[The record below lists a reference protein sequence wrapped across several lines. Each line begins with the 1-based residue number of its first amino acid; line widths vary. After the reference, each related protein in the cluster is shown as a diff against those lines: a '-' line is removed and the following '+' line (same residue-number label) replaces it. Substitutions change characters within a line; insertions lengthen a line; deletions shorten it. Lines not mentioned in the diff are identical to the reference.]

1 MIEDAMD
8 KGVIATSLLG
18 TPIRL
23 AGLGISNR
31 TVMSAMSSGLGSEEG
46 RITPETVGYYKARA
60 EGGVGLIVVE
70 FTCVDR
76 RFGRAETNQ
85 LVLDEDSVIDAHRNL
100 VEVIQAGG
108 ARAGIQLHASGQH
121 ADRRTLAGLP
131 AGPSVQVSRRDG
143 VTPLCRA
150 LEGHEIVTLI
160 DSFGR
165 AAERAVAAGYEAIE
179 LHGAHGYL
187 LMAFLS
193 PLKNQRDD
201 EWGGDEERRLR
212 FPVAVIRA
220 VKAALGPD
228 RPLIYRLSSSDF
240 LPGGLGLEDMV
251 RIAPLLVAAGADAI
265 DVSSGTIDGSLD
277 RAVDPMSMPEAW
289 RFAHCRAIKAAVSVP
304 VMGVGPVRWPAVAE
318 AGLAAGDLDMVALG
332 RPLLADP
339 EWPRKAIAGNI
350 SAIRPC
356 TNCNWCFDRVINHQ
370 TIACAE
376 NPRAGFETRAR
387 TPTAGAGRR
396 AVVVGGGP
404 GGMAA
409 ALDFADAG
417 FHTELFE
424 SRPDLGGGLIAS
436 ATPPHKDKLF
446 WFLDYLRA
454 RLAVSSVIVHT
465 GAAVEAADILARRPD
480 AVVLATG
487 AGALDFPLQGA
498 DGPNALSAY
507 ALLMGEA
514 QLAPPGELPVVVYG
528 GGETGCE
535 SAEFLAA
542 RGYRVVLVT
551 RSPAR
556 DLARSA
562 EGMYRKHLRARLLA
576 NPALTI
582 RENSTITAIYDGGI
596 RLSDQSGEHTI
607 AAACCVL
614 AQGRQAGT
622 DLAATLTA
630 AGIPFALAGDVEKI
644 GRIGDAV
651 HAARRAVLELTSRPS
666 KSS

>member
-1 MIEDAMD
+1 MD
-8 KGVIATSLLG
+8 NGVIATSLLSS
-18 TPIRL
+18 PIRL
-23 AGLGISNR
+23 AGLVISNR
-31 TVMSAMSSGLGSEEG
+31 TVMSAMSSGLGSEDG
-46 RITPETVGYYKARA
+46 SITPETVAYYKARA
-60 EGGVGLIVVE
+60 DGGVGLIVVE

-85 LVLDEDSVIDAHRNL
+85 LLLDEDCAIEAHRHL
-100 VEVIQAGG
+100 VEVIRAGG
-108 ARAGIQLHASGQH
+108 ARAGIQLHSPGQH

-131 AGPSVQVSRRDG
+131 AGPSIQVSRRDG

-150 LEGHEIVTLI
+150 LEGHEIHMLI

-165 AAERAVAAGYEAIE
+165 AADRCVAAGYEAIE

-201 EWGGDEERRLR
+201 EWGGDENRRLR

-240 LPGGLGLEDMV
+240 LPGGLGIEDMV
-251 RIAPLLVAAGADAI
+251 RIAPLLVAAGVDAI
-265 DVSSGTIDGSLD
+265 DVSSGTIEGSLD
-277 RAVDPMSMPEAW
+277 RTIDPMSAPEGW
-289 RFAHCRAIKAAVSVP
+289 RFAHCKSIKAAVSVP

-318 AGLAAGDLDMVALG
+318 EGLAAGDLDIVVLG

-339 EWPRKAIAGNI
+339 EWPRKAIAGHI

-356 TNCNWCFDRVINHQ
+356 TSCNWCFDRVIRHQ

-376 NPRAGFETRAR
+376 NPRTGFETEGPI
-387 TPTAGAGRR
+387 PTTGAGRT
-396 AVVVGGGP
+396 AIVVGGGP

-409 ALDFADAG
+409 ALDLADAG

-446 WFLDYLRA
+446 WYLDYLRA
-454 RLAVSSVIVHT
+454 CLAASSVIAHT
-465 GAAVEAADILARRPD
+465 GVTLKAADILLRRPD
-480 AVVLATG
+480 AVVIATG
-487 AGALDFPLQGA
+487 ARAHLLPLQGA

-507 ALLMGEA
+507 ALLMGEVR
-514 QLAPPGELPVVVYG
+514 LAPPGELPVVVYG

-535 SAEFLAA
+535 SAELLAA

-576 NPALTI
+576 NPAVTI
-582 RENSTITAIYDGGI
+582 RENSTITAILDDGI
-596 RLSDQSGEHTI
+596 RLTDPSGLHTV

-622 DLAATLTA
+622 PLAAMLTS
-630 AGIPFALAGDVEKI
+630 AGIPFALVGDVEKI

-651 HAARRAVLELTSRPS
+651 HAARRAVLHLASRPLTLS
-666 KSS
+666 